1 MGRRVSP
8 RLRRSHRENQKT
20 TKREWTFDGATATTT
35 TTTTM
40 DNASRFCASRA
51 GASSGGYTTRSPGR
65 SARLFVSACVS
76 NVRVFLLRL
85 LCRVFCSFYPK
96 DKKRERKEKNGERF
110 RFYIHPFAARRL
122 RSIVTSRLQK
132 RMLVCVYVYVLEV
145 VFIPF
150 GAAVLYRVLPLFC
163 PTRVSTPSRRL
174 SPTPRRRS
182 RFQYPLRLLERV
194 YPREITRRRFV
205 RW

>member
-1 MGRRVSP
+1 VGRRVSP

-85 LCRVFCSFYPK
+85 FVQSFLFILSK
-96 DKKRERKEKNGERF
+96 RQKRESGKKKMSSVFGF
-110 RFYIHPFAARRL
+110 TFIRL
-122 RSIVTSRLQK
+122 PRV
-132 RMLVCVYVYVLEV
+132 VY
-145 VFIPF
+145 
-150 GAAVLYRVLPLFC
+150 GA
-163 PTRVSTPSRRL
+163 S
-174 SPTPRRRS
+174 
-182 RFQYPLRLLERV
+182 
-194 YPREITRRRFV
+194 
-205 RW
+205 